1 MYAGSMDSKLEDLL
15 SSLKALAGQHAS
27 EPEAVTTIETAAKA
41 LLFLQ
46 HVGRLK
52 DFWEY
57 ARIFNTEEAWPK
69 PLRSFGTRDEALAWL
84 RAQVTVPYE
93 AVIIIAGTRH
103 NVTRMRDGEWVFIRF
118 PTLAEL
124 EESEE

>member
-1 MYAGSMDSKLEDLL
+1 MNSKLEDLL
-15 SSLKALAGQHAS
+15 KSLGALAGQHSS
-27 EPEAVTTIETAAKA
+27 EPESVATIETAAKA

-46 HVGRLK
+46 HVGRLR

-57 ARIFNTEEAWPK
+57 ARVFNTEEAWPK

-84 RAQVTVPYE
+84 RAQATVPYE
-93 AVIIIAGTRH
+93 AVIEVAGARH

-118 PTLAEL
+118 PTIEEL
-124 EESEE
+124 EAMDEESEG

>member
-1 MYAGSMDSKLEDLL
+1 MSSQLEELL
-15 SSLKALAGQHAS
+15 SSLETLAGKHAS
-27 EPEAVTTIETAAKA
+27 EPEAVATIETAAKA

-57 ARIFNTEEAWPK
+57 ARVFNTEEAWPK

-84 RAQVTVPYE
+84 RAQATVPYE
-93 AVIIIAGTRH
+93 TVIAVAGALH
-103 NVTRMRDGEWVFIRF
+103 NVTRMRDGEWLFIRL
-118 PTLAEL
+118 PSREEL
-124 EESEE
+124 EAMEESPE

>member
-1 MYAGSMDSKLEDLL
+1 MA
-15 SSLKALAGQHAS
+15 
-27 EPEAVTTIETAAKA
+27 TIETAAKA

-46 HVGRLK
+46 HVGRLR

-57 ARIFNTEEAWPK
+57 ARVFNTEEAWPK

-84 RAQVTVPYE
+84 RAQATVPYE
-93 AVIIIAGTRH
+93 AVIEVAGARH

-118 PTLAEL
+118 PTIEEL
-124 EESEE
+124 EAMDEESEG

>member
-1 MYAGSMDSKLEDLL
+1 MNSNLEDLL
-15 SSLKALAGQHAS
+15 SSLKALAGRHAS
-27 EPEAVTTIETAAKA
+27 EPKAVTTIETAAKA

-84 RAQVTVPYE
+84 RAQVNIPYE
-93 AVIIIAGTRH
+93 TVIAVAGALH
-103 NVTRMRDGEWVFIRF
+103 NVTRMSDGEWIFIRL
-118 PTLAEL
+118 PSREELDAMEEAE
-124 EESEE
+124 E